1 MSTLYPQTLNT
12 AGATYPE
19 YLLIVQRPTTRL
31 LFLRRMSRSEITEVC
46 VCVCVCVFLTFSSKL
61 YRLSMFCRYV

>member
-31 LFLRRMSRSEITEVC
+31 LFLRRMSRSEITEVLF
-46 VCVCVCVFLTFSSKL
+46 VISFKN
-61 YRLSMFCRYV
+61 